1 MMNRKVE
8 MGKVKRVCMRALNME
23 QPQWESLNLESY
35 WEKKESNH
43 DGLPTASILISSKM
57 AWNLRIK
64 LSVHLLAISSRKKR
78 LRTD

>member
-35 WEKKESNH
+35 CEKKELNH
-43 DGLPTASILISSKM
+43 DALPTASTLISSKT
-57 AWNLRIK
+57 A
-64 LSVHLLAISSRKKR
+64 
-78 LRTD
+78 